1 MQITVLKSKIHRVTV
16 TDCNVNYN
24 GSCAIDSIFLDK
36 AGIHEYEQ
44 IHVYNIINGNRF
56 ITYALCASKGSGII
70 SLNGAAARLGE
81 VGDLVIICSYGEIH
95 ESQINEHK
103 PKSVY
108 FKKND
113 SEEWPFPARFKDRSS
128 VNLLVNP

>member
-1 MQITVLKSKIHRVTV
+1 MQITVLKSKLHRATI
-16 TDCNVNYN
+16 TDCNLHYN
-24 GSCAIDSIFLDK
+24 GSCAIDGNVLDK

-44 IHVYNIINGNRF
+44 IHVYNIMNGHRF
-56 ITYALCASKGSGII
+56 ITYAIVAQDGSGII

-81 VGDLVIICSYGEIH
+81 VGDAVIICSYGEID
-95 ESQINEHK
+95 ESQIKYHK

-113 SEEWPFPARFKDRSS
+113 SEEYPFPKVFKDRSS
-128 VNLLVNP
+128 VNLIL